1 MLAMTDH
8 ELVKLQAK
16 QETDLSE
23 TKAVFDSMMNA
34 RTSRK
39 KAKEVL
45 RKMTVD
51 TKLRDMRILAQNAVT
66 KLANEV
72 CYFL

>member
-1 MLAMTDH
+1 MLGMTDN
-8 ELVKLQAK
+8 ELVKMQQK
-16 QETDLSE
+16 QELDVNE
-23 TKAVFDSMMNA
+23 TKLAFSTMMDA
-34 RTSRK
+34 RSSRK

-66 KLANEV
+66 KLSNEV
-72 CYFL
+72 LFLV